1 MYKYPLTLF
10 SGDAFSPAL
19 LSSEFDGENMVKPLQ
34 SLGIDLACLGNHDL
48 DYNLPRV
55 KELTE
60 KVGFPWLL
68 TNIDNKLT
76 GTRLAD
82 GLESYII

>member
-55 KELTE
+55 KELTA